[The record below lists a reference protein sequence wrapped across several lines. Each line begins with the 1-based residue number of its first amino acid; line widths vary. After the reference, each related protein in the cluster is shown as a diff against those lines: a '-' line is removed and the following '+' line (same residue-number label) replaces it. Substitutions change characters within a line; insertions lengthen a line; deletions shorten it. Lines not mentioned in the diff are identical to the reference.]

1 MPFSVLEKIFSVF
14 EKKVAKVFVNRNAI
28 VVTLHP

>member
-1 MPFSVLEKIFSVF
+1 MPFWVLKKIISIY
-14 EKKVAKVFVNRNAI
+14 EKKVAQVFVNRNAI